1 MTRARVNGAI
11 TVVNAIPAG
20 RGAAMGV
27 DLWTE
32 ASVELTDDGIDVA
45 AKGPDATVDDELVRT
60 VAERLLP
67 DDRGATIT
75 VESTIPVGRGLKSSS
90 AAANATA
97 LALSAELGR
106 GRDVLGAVRAGVA
119 AARKAGVTT
128 TGAFD
133 DATASAVGGVC
144 VTDNREDRFL
154 ARHRAPDLEAAIA
167 VPDERKSDRSWEPD
181 AYGDPR
187 PFEVAHTWAHDG
199 SWQAAMSVNAS
210 GVVDGLG
217 LDPEPILDA
226 LAAGAVACG
235 PSGTGPAVAALA
247 PERSIDAVA
256 DALTAA
262 GEVLRVEPTG
272 EGVRWG

>member
-11 TVVNAIPAG
+11 TVVNGIPAG

-32 ASVELTDDGIDVA
+32 ATAELADDGIEVA
-45 AKGPDATVDDELVRT
+45 AKGPDGPVDDELVRT
-60 VAERLLP
+60 VAERMLP
-67 DDRGATIT
+67 EGQGATIR

-97 LALSAELGR
+97 LALSRELGH
-106 GRDVLGAVRAGVA
+106 GSDLLGAIRAGVD
-119 AARKAGVTT
+119 AARAAGVTA

-133 DATASAVGGVC
+133 DATASALGGVC

-154 ARHRAPDLEAAIA
+154 ARHPVPDLAAAIA
-167 VPDERKSDRSWEPD
+167 VPDDRKSERSWSPD
-181 AYGDPR
+181 AYGSKR
-187 PFEVAHTWAHDG
+187 LYEVAHTWAHDG
-199 SWQAAMSVNAS
+199 SWQAAMAVNAT
-210 GVVDGLG
+210 GVVAGLG

-247 PERSIDAVA
+247 PDRFIDEVA
-256 DALTAA
+256 DALAAA
-262 GEVLRVEPTG
+262 GRVMRVEPTG

>member
-20 RGAAMGV
+20 RGAAMGI

-32 ASVELTDDGIDVA
+32 ADATLRDDGIEVT
-45 AKGPDATVDDELVRT
+45 AKGPEGPVDGDLVRA
-60 VAERLLP
+60 VAETVLP
-67 DDRGATIT
+67 DGQGAEIR
-75 VESTIPVGRGLKSSS
+75 VDSTIPVARGLKSSS

-97 LALSAELGR
+97 LALARELGR
-106 GRDVLGAVRAGVA
+106 GHDVLGAVRAGVA
-119 AARKAGVTT
+119 AARRAGVTT

-154 ARHRAPDLEAAIA
+154 ARHRPPDLAAAVA
-167 VPDERKSDRSWEPD
+167 VPEETKSEEAWEPE

-199 SWQAAMSVNAS
+199 SWQAAMALNAS

-217 LDPEPILDA
+217 LDPEPLLDA

-235 PSGTGPAVAALA
+235 PSGTGPAVAALS
-247 PERSIDAVA
+247 PRDRIDTVA
-256 DALTAA
+256 DALAAA
-262 GEVLRVEPTG
+262 GRVLRVEPTG

>member
-45 AKGPDATVDDELVRT
+45 AEGPDGPVDDELVRT
-60 VAERLLP
+60 VAKTMLP
-67 DDRGATIT
+67 DERGATIR

-106 GRDVLGAVRAGVA
+106 GRDVLGAVRAGVE
-119 AARKAGVTT
+119 AARRAGVTT

-133 DATASAVGGVC
+133 DATASAIGGVC

-154 ARHRAPDLEAAIA
+154 ARHRAPDLAAAIA

-181 AYGDPR
+181 AYGEKR
-187 PFEVAHTWAHDG
+187 PFGIAHTWAHDG
-199 SWQAAMSVNAS
+199 SWQAAMSLNAT

-226 LAAGAVACG
+226 LAAGAVAAG

-247 PERSIDAVA
+247 PERSIDGVA

-262 GEVLRVEPTG
+262 GDVLRVEPTG